1 MAGTFTYNSQ
11 YFGLMTGG
19 SPLDDYASRSTL
31 LTSPAAAPVAPSSSM
46 FSISPDNMATVGAV
60 AGIFGGINSAYGA
73 FASARST
80 KNQLEFQA
88 KMSEINARQAEQ
100 QAQSIMYA
108 AERQAGQVTLRAGK
122 VKSSQKASMAAN
134 GIALGEGSAAETIA
148 TTDLMKEID
157 ALTINANAV
166 RAAAAARSQS
176 VNYSNQSL
184 LSQTSSDTISPFS
197 SAATSMISSA
207 TTVASSWY
215 SSSRSAKIAA
225 ALGIE

>member
-1 MAGTFTYNSQ
+1 MALTPYSNYLDLQSTGNLS
-11 YFGLMTGG
+11 GLG
-19 SPLDDYASRSTL
+19 SGSTL
-31 LTSPAAAPVAPSSSM
+31 LTGPSATPAPSSSM
-46 FSISPDNMATVGAV
+46 FNISAENMATVGLV
-60 AGIFGGINSAYGA
+60 GGIFGGISSAYGA

-100 QAQSIMYA
+100 QAQSIMYS
-108 AERQAGQVTLRAGK
+108 AERQIGQVTLKAGK

-134 GIALGEGSAAETIA
+134 GIALGEGNAAETVA

-176 VNYSNQSL
+176 VNYSNQAL
-184 LSQTSSDTISPFS
+184 LSQTSSDTINPM
-197 SAATSMISSA
+197 SAGATSMINSA

-215 SSSRSAKIAA
+215 NSSRSAKIAA

>member
-1 MAGTFTYNSQ
+1 MALTPYSNYLDLQSTGNLS
-11 YFGLMTGG
+11 GLG
-19 SPLDDYASRSTL
+19 SGSTL
-31 LTSPAAAPVAPSSSM
+31 LTGPSATAPSSSM
-46 FSISPDNMATVGAV
+46 FSMSAGNMATLGAV
-60 AGIFGGINSAYGA
+60 AGVFGGISSAYGA

-100 QAQSIMYA
+100 QAQSIMYS
-108 AERQAGQVTLRAGK
+108 AERQIGQVTLKAGK

-176 VNYSNQSL
+176 VNYSNQAL
-184 LSQTSSDTISPFS
+184 ISDATAAGISPMT
-197 SAATSMISSA
+197 AGATSMLNSA

>member
-19 SPLDDYASRSTL
+19 SSLDDYASRSTL

-46 FSISPDNMATVGAV
+46 FSISPANMATVGAV

-88 KMSEINARQAEQ
+88 RMSEINARMAES
-100 QAQSIMYA
+100 QAQSILLSG
-108 AERQAGQVTLRAGK
+108 ERQIGQLTLRAGK
-122 VKSSQKASMAAN
+122 VASSQKASQAAR
-134 GIALGEGSAAETIA
+134 GIAMGEGSAAEEIA
-148 TTDLMKEID
+148 TTHLMKEID
-157 ALTINANAV
+157 SLTINANAV
-166 RAAAAARSQS
+166 RQAWAARSQG
-176 VNYSNQSL
+176 VNYSNQAMMSEA
-184 LSQTSSDTISPFS
+184 SASGISPVS
-197 SAATSMISSA
+197 SAGTSLVSSA

-215 SSSRSAKIAA
+215 NSSRSAKIAA

>member
-1 MAGTFTYNSQ
+1 MALTPYSNFLSYQSSDSLSKLGDNF
-11 YFGLMTGG
+11 
-19 SPLDDYASRSTL
+19 TL
-31 LTSPAAAPVAPSSSM
+31 LTGPSTVMPVSTTFKPSAA
-46 FSISPDNMATVGAV
+46 DMATVGLV
-60 AGIFGGINSAYGA
+60 GGIFGGINSAYGA

-100 QAQSIMYA
+100 QAQSIMYS
-108 AERQAGQVTLRAGK
+108 AERQIGQVTLKAGK

-134 GIALGEGSAAETIA
+134 GIALGEGNAAETVA

-176 VNYSNQSL
+176 VNYSNQAL
-184 LSQTSSDTISPFS
+184 LSQTSSDTINPM
-197 SAATSMISSA
+197 SAGATSMINSA

-215 SSSRSAKIAA
+215 NSSRSAKIAA